1 MKTARE
7 RYEAK
12 TKVVTFRV
20 DRELFHRL
28 EEVRAKTNLSYGD
41 LVKLGA
47 GIADEEI
54 KRRLAEVNGLESR
67 LAELN
72 EATRHAQQNL
82 ESYVAEEKKRRLAEL
97 DTEMGA
103 FKLFDLGWG
112 LDEVSLKLGI
122 NHDMVYQYFQSW
134 GEIRNEKQAME
145 REFLMEYLRKHLD
158 VLRQR
163 RYWCR
168 LLPGYSKQLEGV
180 QEEIVYCQHLLEAP
194 SEIDDDWKAFLRAE
208 YSSQIQPAG
217 KNKHPDEVI

>member
-1 MKTARE
+1 MGTARE

-20 DRELFHRL
+20 DWELFHQL
-28 EEVRAKTNLSYGD
+28 EEVRAKTGLSYGN

-54 KRRLAEVNGLESR
+54 NRRLAEVNGLESR
-67 LAELN
+67 MAELKK
-72 EATRHAQQNL
+72 AIRQAQQNL
-82 ESYVAEEKKRRLAEL
+82 ESYVAEEKKRRLGEL
-97 DTEMGA
+97 DMEMEA
-103 FKLFDLGWG
+103 FKLFDLGWK

-122 NHDMVYQYFQSW
+122 SHDTAYHYFQSW
-134 GEIRNEKQAME
+134 GEVRNEKQAVE
-145 REFLMEYLRKHLD
+145 REFLSECLRKHLD
-158 VLRQR
+158 VLKQR

-180 QEEIVYCQHLLEAP
+180 QDEIDYCQHLLEAP

-208 YSSQIQPAG
+208 YSRQIRPARENL
-217 KNKHPDEVI
+217 KS

>member
-1 MKTARE
+1 MTTARE

-28 EEVRAKTNLSYGD
+28 EEVRAKTGLSYSN

-67 LAELN
+67 LTELKK
-72 EATRHAQQNL
+72 AIRQTQQNL

-97 DTEMGA
+97 DTEMET
-103 FKLFDLGWG
+103 FKLFDLGWN

-122 NHDMVYQYFQSW
+122 SHDT
-134 GEIRNEKQAME
+134 A
-145 REFLMEYLRKHLD
+145 LP
-158 VLRQR
+158 
-163 RYWCR
+163 
-168 LLPGYSKQLEGV
+168 LLPELG
-180 QEEIVYCQHLLEAP
+180 
-194 SEIDDDWKAFLRAE
+194 
-208 YSSQIQPAG
+208 
-217 KNKHPDEVI
+217 

>member
-1 MKTARE
+1 MTTARE

-28 EEVRAKTNLSYGD
+28 EEVRAKTGLSYGD

-54 KRRLAEVNGLESR
+54 RRRLTEVNGLESR

-72 EATRHAQQNL
+72 KAIQQTQQDL

-97 DTEMGA
+97 GTEMEA

-122 NHDMVYQYFQSW
+122 NHDTAYHYFQNW
-134 GEIRNEKQAME
+134 GEVRNEKQAME
-145 REFLMEYLRKHLD
+145 REFLNECLRKHLD
-158 VLRQR
+158 VLKQR
-163 RYWCR
+163 RHWCR
-168 LLPGYSKQLEGV
+168 VLPGYSKQLEGV
-180 QEEIVYCQHLLEAP
+180 QEEIDYCQHLLEAP

-208 YSSQIQPAG
+208 YSRQIQPART
-217 KNKHPDEVI
+217 NRNPDEAI

>member
-1 MKTARE
+1 MGTARE

-20 DRELFHRL
+20 DWELFHRL
-28 EEVRAKTNLSYGD
+28 EEVRAKTGFSYGN

-54 KRRLAEVNGLESR
+54 TRRLAEVSGLENK
-67 LAELN
+67 LAELKK
-72 EATRHAQQNL
+72 AIRQAQQNL
-82 ESYVAEEKKRRLAEL
+82 ESCVAEEKRRRLAEL
-97 DTEMGA
+97 DMEMEA
-103 FKLFDLGWG
+103 FKLFDLGWR

-122 NHDMVYQYFQSW
+122 NHDTAYHYFQNWS
-134 GEIRNEKQAME
+134 EIRNEKQAME
-145 REFLMEYLRKHLD
+145 REFLSECLRKHLD
-158 VLRQR
+158 VLKQR

-180 QEEIVYCQHLLEAP
+180 QEEMDYCQHLLEAP

-208 YSSQIQPAG
+208 YSRQKPAR
-217 KNKHPDEVI
+217 KSRNPDEGV

>member
-158 VLRQR
+158 VLKQR

-180 QEEIVYCQHLLEAP
+180 QEEIDYCQHLLEAP

>member
-1 MKTARE
+1 MTTARE

-20 DRELFHRL
+20 GRELFHRL
-28 EEVRAKTNLSYGD
+28 EEVRAKTGLSYGN

-54 KRRLAEVNGLESR
+54 KRRLTEVSGLESR
-67 LAELN
+67 LAELKK
-72 EATRHAQQNL
+72 AIRQAQQNL
-82 ESYVAEEKKRRLAEL
+82 ESCVAEEKERRLAEL
-97 DTEMGA
+97 DAEMQA
-103 FKLFDLGWG
+103 FKLFDLGWE

-122 NHDMVYQYFQSW
+122 NHDTAYNYFQNW
-134 GEIRNEKQAME
+134 GEVRNEKQAME
-145 REFLMEYLRKHLD
+145 REFLSECLREHLD
-158 VLRQR
+158 VLKQR

-180 QEEIVYCQHLLEAP
+180 QEEMDYCQHLLEAP

-208 YSSQIQPAG
+208 YSRQIQP
-217 KNKHPDEVI
+217 KS

>member
-1 MKTARE
+1 MTTARE

-20 DRELFHRL
+20 DRELFDQL
-28 EEVRAKTNLSYGD
+28 EEIRAKTSLSYGN

-54 KRRLAEVNGLESR
+54 KRRLAQVNGLESR
-67 LAELN
+67 LAELKK
-72 EATRHAQQNL
+72 AIRQAQQNL
-82 ESYVAEEKKRRLAEL
+82 ESSVAEEKERKLAEL
-97 DTEMGA
+97 DTEMEA
-103 FKLFDLGWG
+103 FKLFDLGWK

-122 NHDMVYQYFQSW
+122 NHDTAYNYFQSW

-145 REFLMEYLRKHLD
+145 REFLNECLRKHLD
-158 VLRQR
+158 ALKQR

-168 LLPGYSKQLEGV
+168 LLPGYSKQLDSV
-180 QEEIVYCQHLLEAP
+180 QEEMDYCQHLLEAP

-208 YSSQIQPAG
+208 YSRQIQPAG
-217 KNKHPDEVI
+217 KNINPDEAI

>member
-1 MKTARE
+1 MTTARE

-28 EEVRAKTNLSYGD
+28 EEVRAKTSLSYGD

-67 LAELN
+67 LAELRK
-72 EATRHAQQNL
+72 AIRQAQQNL

-97 DTEMGA
+97 DTEMES
-103 FKLFDLGWG
+103 FKLFDLGWR

-122 NHDMVYQYFQSW
+122 NHDTAYYHFQNW
-134 GEIRNEKQAME
+134 GEVRNEKQAVE
-145 REFLMEYLRKHLD
+145 REFLSECLRKHLD
-158 VLRQR
+158 VLKQR

-180 QEEIVYCQHLLEAP
+180 QEEIDYCQHLLEAP
-194 SEIDDDWKAFLRAE
+194 SDIDDDWKSFLCAK
-208 YSSQIQPAG
+208 YSRQIQPART
-217 KNKHPDEVI
+217 NRSPDKGI

>member
-1 MKTARE
+1 MTTARE

-28 EEVRAKTNLSYGD
+28 EEVRAKTGLSYSN

-72 EATRHAQQNL
+72 EAIRQAQQNL
-82 ESYVAEEKKRRLAEL
+82 ESCAAEEKKRRLAEL
-97 DTEMGA
+97 DTEMEA
-103 FKLFDLGWG
+103 FKLFDLRWS

-122 NHDMVYQYFQSW
+122 NHDTAYHYFQSW
-134 GEIRNEKQAME
+134 GEIRNEKQAIE
-145 REFLMEYLRKHLD
+145 QEFLSECLRKHLD

-163 RYWCR
+163 RNWCR

-180 QEEIVYCQHLLEAP
+180 QDEMDYCQHLLESP
-194 SEIDDDWKAFLRAE
+194 SEIDDDWKAFLHAE
-208 YSSQIQPAG
+208 YSRQIQPAKTNRNPEEG
-217 KNKHPDEVI
+217 V

>member
-1 MKTARE
+1 MTTARE

-20 DRELFHRL
+20 DWELFHQL
-28 EEVRAKTNLSYGD
+28 EEVKAKTGLSYGN

-54 KRRLAEVNGLESR
+54 NRRLAEVNGLESR
-67 LAELN
+67 MAELKK
-72 EATRHAQQNL
+72 AIRQAQQNL
-82 ESYVAEEKKRRLAEL
+82 ESYATEEMRRRLGEL
-97 DTEMGA
+97 DMEMEA
-103 FKLFDLGWG
+103 FKLFDLGWK

-122 NHDMVYQYFQSW
+122 SHDTAYHYFQNW
-134 GEIRNEKQAME
+134 GEIRNEKQAVE
-145 REFLMEYLRKHLD
+145 REFLSECLRKHLD
-158 VLRQR
+158 VLKQR

-180 QEEIVYCQHLLEAP
+180 QDEIDYCQHLLEAP

-208 YSSQIQPAG
+208 YSRQIRPARENL
-217 KNKHPDEVI
+217 KS

>member
-1 MKTARE
+1 MTTARE

-20 DRELFHRL
+20 DRELFHQL
-28 EEVRAKTNLSYGD
+28 EEVRAKTGLSYGN

-47 GIADEEI
+47 GMADEEI
-54 KRRLAEVNGLESR
+54 NRRLAEVSGLESR
-67 LAELN
+67 LAELKK
-72 EATRHAQQNL
+72 AIRQTQQNL

-97 DTEMGA
+97 DTEMEA

-122 NHDMVYQYFQSW
+122 NHDTAYHYFQNW
-134 GEIRNEKQAME
+134 GEVRNENQAIE
-145 REFLMEYLRKHLD
+145 REFLSECLRKHLD

-180 QEEIVYCQHLLEAP
+180 QEEMNYCQHLLEAP

-208 YSSQIQPAG
+208 YSRQVQPARENL
-217 KNKHPDEVI
+217 KS